1 MQLGDCAMKR
11 NVTGQYI
18 PVSTVGEMVKAFIP
32 APLPPNP
39 PLSFDSLLQEVSNK
53 AHIALGRLDSAAA
66 FLPETP
72 LFLYQYIRKEA
83 VLSSQIEGTQ
93 SSLSDLMMFEAE
105 GMPGVPLDDV
115 REVVHY
121 VAALEHG
128 IKRLKE
134 GFPFSLRL
142 VREMHGVLL
151 KEGRGR
157 EKTPGDFRRSQNW
170 IGGTRPGE
178 AIFVPPPADQ
188 IINLMGEWEYFLQGM
203 RGKFN
208 PLVKAAL
215 AHAQFETI
223 HPFLDGNGRLGRLLI
238 TLLLVHEK
246 VLTEPLLYLSLYF
259 KTHRQEYYSHLQ
271 EIRTDGDWESWLK
284 FFFEAVWITADQG
297 VSTAQRLHSLARKDR
312 ERIES
317 LGRIAGSALR
327 VHHVL
332 LSRPVASVGLLCKET
347 GLVPNTVS
355 KILKALIK
363 QNIVEEVTGRSRN
376 RLYVYR
382 HCLEIMNEGTEAIH

>member
-1 MQLGDCAMKR
+1 
-11 NVTGQYI
+11 
-18 PVSTVGEMVKAFIP
+18 
-32 APLPPNP
+32 
-39 PLSFDSLLQEVSNK
+39 
-53 AHIALGRLDSAAA
+53 
-66 FLPETP
+66 
-72 LFLYQYIRKEA
+72 
-83 VLSSQIEGTQ
+83 
-93 SSLSDLMMFEAE
+93 
-105 GMPGVPLDDV
+105 
-115 REVVHY
+115 
-121 VAALEHG
+121 
-128 IKRLKE
+128 
-134 GFPFSLRL
+134 
-142 VREMHGVLL
+142 
-151 KEGRGR
+151 
-157 EKTPGDFRRSQNW
+157 
-170 IGGTRPGE
+170 
-178 AIFVPPPADQ
+178 
-188 IINLMGEWEYFLQGM
+188 
-203 RGKFN
+203 
-208 PLVKAAL
+208 
-215 AHAQFETI
+215 
-223 HPFLDGNGRLGRLLI
+223 
-238 TLLLVHEK
+238 
-246 VLTEPLLYLSLYF
+246 LTEPLLYLSLYF